1 MRSECI
7 KMLNKVNDTGGLDHL
22 LKNFV
27 VSKLNIN
34 FVYANAKS
42 VSEIYY

>member
-7 KMLNKVNDTGGLDHL
+7 KMLNKVNGGGGNF